1 MCLAMV
7 GWLAL
12 LLTVALPAR
21 DAPTPAAPTAP
32 VFMYVLDVGGDHVPM
47 PERQN
52 LTEALTLI
60 LARRLDL
67 EVQSPRSLQ
76 DRVGFA
82 LQQQQTGCDS
92 SACMAEIA
100 NAMGARFVV
109 FSRIV
114 RLGDEETLRADVYDN
129 VGGRTL
135 ALASV
140 RARSADALYRQL
152 PELVEGLVRES
163 NGALPLRAVERP
175 VGVVVDP
182 PMSSTAR
189 AGYLVGGV
197 GLGAAVVFGTT
208 FGLGALQASN
218 LGRAID
224 TYDADPTIDNARA
237 LVDARGPF
245 DRTTMTIG
253 TFGSGCLGIGGLL
266 AFIVGAG
273 LVGVDAFALAA
284 DEAAP

>member
-1 MCLAMV
+1 MV
-7 GWLAL
+7 GCLAL
-12 LLTVALPAR
+12 LLTVALPAQ
-21 DAPTPAAPTAP
+21 DAPPASSAAPTPPA
-32 VFMYVLDVGGDHVPM
+32 FMYVLDVGGDHVPL
-47 PERQN
+47 PERQA

-67 EVQSPRSLQ
+67 EVQSPRSLH

-140 RARSADALYRQL
+140 RARTADALHRQL

-163 NGALPLRAVERP
+163 TGALPLRAVERP
-175 VGVVVDP
+175 IAVVADT
-182 PMSSTAR
+182 PMSATAR

-197 GLGAAVVFGTT
+197 GLGAAVVFGTV
-208 FGLGALQASN
+208 FGLGTASTAAIN
-218 LGRAID
+218 RAVD
-224 TYDADPTIDNARA
+224 TYAADPTIDNARA
-237 LVDARGPF
+237 LIDARGPF
-245 DRTTMTIG
+245 DDTTRTLG
-253 TFGSGCLGIGGLL
+253 TCGSGCLGVGGLL

-273 LVGVDAFALAA
+273 LVGVDAFAPAA
-284 DEAAP
+284 DEATP